1 LYRGGSLKSRIQQRR
16 RRDRIFERPLKKN
29 CISVLYIYVYYVRLN
44 VGYRYH
50 LMTAICTT
58 VTLTIETCALC
69 RKFQTAAGSNVL
81 KSIIPPRKKKNI
93 KMKYFTERR
102 YTDIERDIK
111 SLFMDLVSLTA
122 TRFEPREINGILMY
136 GRNATLDV
144 KVRLSMVSCYFSL
157 I

>member
-1 LYRGGSLKSRIQQRR
+1 
-16 RRDRIFERPLKKN
+16 
-29 CISVLYIYVYYVRLN
+29 
-44 VGYRYH
+44 
-50 LMTAICTT
+50 
-58 VTLTIETCALC
+58 
-69 RKFQTAAGSNVL
+69 
-81 KSIIPPRKKKNI
+81 
-93 KMKYFTERR
+93 MKYFTERR